1 MEYLQTLLI
10 SLFLFFSTMF
20 LLTKSK
26 PKPNLPP
33 SLRNSLPVIG
43 HLHLMKRP
51 FHRKLLSFSRSLG
64 NAPIIHLRLG
74 QRQTYVVSSRAIA
87 EECFTKN
94 DIVFANRPVLMI
106 NKHLGYNAT
115 HMVGASYGDHWR
127 SLRRIT
133 AAEIFSSMR
142 LSMFLYIRK
151 DEIRRLL
158 LRLSRDSIHG
168 FVEVEMKSLFT
179 NLAFNNIIRTI
190 AGKRYYGDDAED
202 EDEAKLARHLVSEA
216 MAGDSGRNPAD
227 YLSFLR
233 WFTDS
238 EARIKDVAHRFD
250 AFLQKLVDEKRAE
263 KEKSKTMINHL
274 LSLQETQPDCY
285 TDLVIKGIILDLII
299 AGTDTVAITLEW
311 ALSNL
316 LNHQDILRKA
326 RIEIDDKIGLDR
338 LVDEPDIVNLLYL
351 QNIILETL
359 RLYPAA
365 PLLLPHLSS
374 EDCQVGGYD
383 MPRGTMLLMNVWA
396 IHRDP
401 ELWEESERF
410 KPERFDKEGEAQK
423 VMPFG
428 LGRRSCPGAGLAHR
442 LMGLTLASLVQCF
455 EWERV
460 GVEQIDMREGK
471 GVTMPKKEPLR
482 AMCRAR
488 VLAGNMRE
496 DFL

>member
-1 MEYLQTLLI
+1 
-10 SLFLFFSTMF
+10 
-20 LLTKSK
+20 
-26 PKPNLPP
+26 
-33 SLRNSLPVIG
+33 
-43 HLHLMKRP
+43 
-51 FHRKLLSFSRSLG
+51 
-64 NAPIIHLRLG
+64 
-74 QRQTYVVSSRAIA
+74 
-87 EECFTKN
+87 
-94 DIVFANRPVLMI
+94 
-106 NKHLGYNAT
+106 
-115 HMVGASYGDHWR
+115 
-127 SLRRIT
+127 
-133 AAEIFSSMR
+133 
-142 LSMFLYIRK
+142 
-151 DEIRRLL
+151 
-158 LRLSRDSIHG
+158 
-168 FVEVEMKSLFT
+168 MKSLFT

-285 TDLVIKGIILDLII
+285 TDVIIKGIIL
-299 AGTDTVAITLEW
+299 
-311 ALSNL
+311 
-316 LNHQDILRKA
+316 KA

-338 LVDEPDIVNLLYL
+338 LVDEPDIVNLPYL

-383 MPRGTMLLMNVWA
+383 MPRGTLLLMNVWA

-460 GVEQIDMREGK
+460 GVEQIDMRERK

-488 VLAGNMRE
+488 VIAGNMRN

>member
-1 MEYLQTLLI
+1 MDYLQVLLA
-10 SLFLFFSTMF
+10 SLFLFFSTKF
-20 LLTKSK
+20 LFTKSK

-43 HLHLMKRP
+43 HLHPMKRP

-74 QRQTYVVSSRAIA
+74 QRQTY
-87 EECFTKN
+87 
-94 DIVFANRPVLMI
+94 
-106 NKHLGYNAT
+106 
-115 HMVGASYGDHWR
+115 
-127 SLRRIT
+127 
-133 AAEIFSSMR
+133 
-142 LSMFLYIRK
+142 
-151 DEIRRLL
+151 
-158 LRLSRDSIHG
+158 
-168 FVEVEMKSLFT
+168 
-179 NLAFNNIIRTI
+179 
-190 AGKRYYGDDAED
+190 GDDAEILRYSLALQVYTTPAQHLD
-202 EDEAKLARHLVSEA
+202 YSWSSPLTTTSASATTSGQTSYVFTKFARHLVSEA

-250 AFLQKLVDEKRAE
+250 GFLQKLVDEKHV
-263 KEKSKTMINHL
+263 I
-274 LSLQETQPDCY
+274 
-285 TDLVIKGIILDLII
+285 IKGIILDLII

-316 LNHQDILRKA
+316 LNHQGILKKA
-326 RIEIDDKIGLDR
+326 IIEIDDKIGLDR
-338 LVDEPDIVNLLYL
+338 
-351 QNIILETL
+351 
-359 RLYPAA
+359 RLPK
-365 PLLLPHLSS
+365 
-374 EDCQVGGYD
+374 VGGYD
-383 MPRGTMLLMNVWA
+383 MPRGTMLVMNVWA

-401 ELWEESERF
+401 ELWEEPQRF

-460 GVEQIDMREGK
+460 SIEQIDVREGK

-482 AMCRAR
+482 AM
-488 VLAGNMRE
+488 
-496 DFL
+496 

>member
-1 MEYLQTLLI
+1 M
-10 SLFLFFSTMF
+10 FLF
-20 LLTKSK
+20 TKSK

-51 FHRKLLSFSRSLG
+51 YHRKLLSFARSLG

-133 AAEIFSSMR
+133 AADIFSSMR
-142 LSMFLYIRK
+142 LSMFLYISK

-158 LRLSRDSIHG
+158 LRLYRDSLHG
-168 FVEVEMKSLFT
+168 FVEMKSLFT

-202 EDEAKLARHLVSEA
+202 EEEAKLARHLVSEA

-233 WFTDS
+233 LFTDS

-250 AFLQKLVDEKRAE
+250 AFLQKLVDEK
-263 KEKSKTMINHL
+263 H
-274 LSLQETQPDCY
+274 
-285 TDLVIKGIILDLII
+285 VIITGIILDLII

-316 LNHQDILRKA
+316 LNHQGILKKA

-338 LVDEPDIVNLLYL
+338 LVDEPDIVNLPYL

-383 MPRGTMLLMNVWA
+383 MPRGTMLVMNVWA

-401 ELWEESERF
+401 ELWEE
-410 KPERFDKEGEAQK
+410 PERFQAGE
-423 VMPFG
+423 
-428 LGRRSCPGAGLAHR
+428 
-442 LMGLTLASLVQCF
+442 CF

-460 GVEQIDMREGK
+460 SIEQIDMRDGK

-488 VLAGNMRE
+488 VLAGNTNMRK